1 MDLNIVIARYNES
14 LEWLD
19 KLPYDIRKCVRVY
32 NKGDPIQIPDV
43 EVVAMPNVGRE
54 AHTYLTHIIDNYNCL
69 TNNLIFIQAN
79 PFEHVH
85 RPPIGDLTQWVNE
98 WCREEIT
105 QNYENE
111 GNPYTFRVKA
121 YNGENLTQAPTCI
134 GKWFE
139 TYINRKYPAPE
150 TMKWYFGACFGVC
163 RERVHLR
170 SKVYY
175 QRLLDQVS
183 MHKSPEVAHYLERS
197 WYYIFSCRQE
207 P

>member
-43 EVVAMPNVGRE
+43 EVVAMSNVGRE
-54 AHTYLTHIIDNYNCL
+54 AHTYLTHIIDNYECL

-85 RPPIGDLTQWVNE
+85 RPSIHNITE
-98 WCREEIT
+98 WIKDWSTVELST
-105 QNYENE
+105 NYEPVCD
-111 GNPYTFRVKA
+111 PYTFRLKE
-121 YNGENLTQAPTCI
+121 YNGEYQSPAPSCF

-139 TYINRKYPAPE
+139 TYINRKYPKPDS
-150 TMKWYFGACFGVC
+150 MKWYYGACFAVC
-163 RERVHLR
+163 KERIHLR

-183 MHKSPEVAHYLERS
+183 LHKSPEVGHYLERS
-197 WYYIFSCRQE
+197 WYYIFSCLAE